1 MNLMGG
7 GPGGRRPRDVGAWL
21 EDEAP
26 AQGVRIGVINPSA
39 AVTFDHEWAR
49 MLPRGVSFHVTRLL
63 LVDGSATALAAMAAR
78 AAEAARILSTSRVHV
93 VAYAC
98 TLGSLFRGVV
108 GERALAAELERA
120 AGVPAVT
127 MARAAAEALRALGVR
142 RVAVGNPYGVEANRW
157 VRQYLEGEGL
167 VVTAL
172 RGTAV
177 ADSWSIAQ
185 AQPRSA
191 FDLGREVLAEAPDAD
206 GIFLSCGNMRT
217 VEVLDELEELTG
229 RPVVSSNQAMLW
241 YSLRILGIHAPVRG
255 YGRLLEFATPG
266 PATGDP

>member
-1 MNLMGG
+1 MSRVGDRTAN
-7 GPGGRRPRDVGAWL
+7 RRPRDVGAWL

-39 AVTFDHEWAR
+39 AVTFDHEWVR

-78 AAEAARILSTSRVHV
+78 AAEAAGILATSRVHV

-98 TLGSLFRGVV
+98 TLGSLFRGVQ
-108 GERALAAELERA
+108 GERALAAELTRA
-120 AGVPAVT
+120 AGGPAVT
-127 MARAAAEALRALGVR
+127 MARAAVEALRALGVR
-142 RVAVGNPYGVEANRW
+142 RVAVGNPYGMEANRW
-157 VRQYLEGEGL
+157 VRQYLEDEGFT
-167 VVTAL
+167 VAAL

-185 AQPRSA
+185 APPRAA

-241 YSLRILGIHAPVRG
+241 YSLRILGVEAPVTG
-255 YGRLLEFATPG
+255 YGRLLKSVTPRPG
-266 PATGDP
+266 GNL